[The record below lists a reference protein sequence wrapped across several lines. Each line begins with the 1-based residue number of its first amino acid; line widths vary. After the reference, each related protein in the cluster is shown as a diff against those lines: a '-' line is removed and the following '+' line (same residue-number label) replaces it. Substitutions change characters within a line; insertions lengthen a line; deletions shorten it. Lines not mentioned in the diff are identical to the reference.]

1 MREKE
6 FESLFTQACIL
17 YKCLYVK
24 IPDVIAGQALID
36 SQSNSGRFMARKR
49 PADGVFVSRE
59 GVMLIELKA
68 NAGAVKPHQISCAE
82 TANAIC
88 PGSYLFI
95 RSRKSKGKEVFQ
107 VEVHDRFGKLI
118 IEQFSDLR
126 SLVYGLVEYQHK
138 LKALNMKINL
148 DSNPAGNKVES

>member
-1 MREKE
+1 MKEKE
-6 FESLFTQACIL
+6 FETLFTQACVL
-17 YKCLYVK
+17 YKCFFVK
-24 IPDVIAGQALID
+24 IPDVIAGALID

-68 NAGAVKPHQISCAE
+68 NAGAVKPHQVSCAE
-82 TANAIC
+82 TVNAIC

-95 RSRKSKGKEVFQ
+95 RSRKSKGKDLFQ

-118 IEQFSDLR
+118 IDKFSDIRALI
-126 SLVYGLVEYQHK
+126 YGLVEYQAK
-138 LKALNMKINL
+138 LKALNVKINL
-148 DSNPAGNKVES
+148 DSNLAANKVES

>member
-1 MREKE
+1 MKEKE

-17 YKCLYVK
+17 YKCYYIK
-24 IPDVIAGQALID
+24 IPDVIAGALID

-68 NAGAVKPHQISCAE
+68 NAGAVKPHQVSCAE
-82 TANAIC
+82 TANVIC

-118 IEQFSDLR
+118 IDQFSDLR
-126 SLVYGLVEYQHK
+126 ALVYGLVEYQAK

>member
-17 YKCLYVK
+17 YKCYYIK
-24 IPDVIAGQALID
+24 IPDVIAGALID

-118 IEQFSDLR
+118 IDQFSDLR
-126 SLVYGLVEYQHK
+126 SLVYGLVEYQAK